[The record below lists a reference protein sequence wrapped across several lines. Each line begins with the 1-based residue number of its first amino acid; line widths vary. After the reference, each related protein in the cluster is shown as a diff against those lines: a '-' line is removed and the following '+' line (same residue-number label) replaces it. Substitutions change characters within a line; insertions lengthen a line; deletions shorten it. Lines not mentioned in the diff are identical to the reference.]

1 MVSERRGQNLVSE
14 SGFGAF
20 APGAAARRD
29 ARCILQVPA
38 VRRPRRAAADDDIYK
53 AAACAADI
61 WIVIGGSDYIV

>member
-38 VRRPRRAAADDDIYK
+38 VRRRRAAADDDIYR
-53 AAACAADI
+53 AAACAAADI